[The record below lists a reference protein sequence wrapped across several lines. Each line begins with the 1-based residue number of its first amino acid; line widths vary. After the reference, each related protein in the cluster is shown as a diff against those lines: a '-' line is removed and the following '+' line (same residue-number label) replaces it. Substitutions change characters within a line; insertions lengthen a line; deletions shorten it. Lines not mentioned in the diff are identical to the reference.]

1 MSFSEGDFK
10 TFSVSFSTR
19 NQPISVPERYYKNYQ
34 QVHRED
40 QDYIIEVFMLSNYRS
55 PYKFALLDNVNLID
69 VTQNLRTMI
78 PVYGDSTGL
87 PKDIDPLCNIK
98 RIELTKEEVLS
109 IIKYFNKISGAT
121 FRRASAG
128 RVAAD
133 TSGFL
138 EANGGSRINYRQS
151 YEWPNNYITI
161 EVDSAADENVSS
173 NKRLIIDL

>member
-1 MSFSEGDFK
+1 M
-10 TFSVSFSTR
+10 
-19 NQPISVPERYYKNYQ
+19 I
-34 QVHRED
+34 
-40 QDYIIEVFMLSNYRS
+40 QDWRS
-55 PYKFALLDNVNLID
+55 PYKFALLDNVNLVD

-98 RIELTKEEVLS
+98 RIELTKGEVLN
-109 IIKYFNKISGAT
+109 IIKYFNKLSGAT
-121 FRRASAG
+121 FRRATAG

-151 YEWPNNYITI
+151 YEWPNNYSTT
-161 EVDSAADENVSS
+161 EVDSAADHNILS
-173 NKRLIIDL
+173 NERLIIDF